1 MSIIFKDQISD
12 ERVAKVIEDIS
23 IGSEPKLRF
32 YAMVAAST
40 GIATFGLVQNSTAVV
55 IGAMLVAPLMTPI
68 FGIALALIRGD
79 AVLLGRAVRAEIAG
93 VLLSVALALCF
104 GYLIPELTAT
114 AEMLSRTKPN
124 LLDLLVAVFAG
135 FAGAY
140 ALVDE
145 HISPALPGVAIA
157 TAIVPPLANTGLC
170 IALGAYYG
178 ALGSFL
184 LFFANFLSILL
195 VAGAVFIAGGMAREF
210 GKLKSKDLLRKFG
223 LATIGFLIIAA
234 LFSRG
239 MYEMVKER
247 RLKGSIDAILTEE
260 LSHLSASELRKVVH
274 QRHDGKLYVL
284 AHVHASG
291 DINPSRVKLMEKAL
305 ENDLKIPVE
314 LFLRST
320 LSKDVS
326 STGSINQVLTETLDG
341 FFVSRKPD
349 PRVDLIKTAEQTI
362 REYMDAQPTLYVEE
376 INLVPMSGRPLILA
390 TLFGMRKLSS
400 EEVHNLEEDIRRRAG
415 DDTITLAIRHIAVEL
430 QDRIGKVY
438 YEWST
443 FQKLTPEQEMI
454 FDKIEDLLRLAFDNS
469 EYFLTNNIITLR
481 DGTYHILVELTGPKL
496 YTHEEL
502 AELREKLANLT
513 GNELQIYVRSKPE
526 VVLTQDGYTSFDQL
540 QKKFLKQVGSVYKK
554 EIDKMIEE
562 AL

>member
-12 ERVAKVIEDIS
+12 ERVVKVINDIS

-40 GIATFGLVQNSTAVV
+40 AIATFGLVQNSTAVV

-79 AVLLGRAVRAEIAG
+79 AVLLGRSVRAEIAG
-93 VLLSVALALCF
+93 VILSVSLALCF
-104 GYLIPELTAT
+104 GFLIPELTAT

-140 ALVDE
+140 AMVDE

-210 GKLKSKDLLRKFG
+210 GSLKSKDLLRKFG
-223 LATIGFLIIAA
+223 LATIGFLVIAA

-274 QRHDGKLYVL
+274 QKHQGKLFIL

-291 DINPSRVKLMEKAL
+291 DINPSRVKLMEEAL
-305 ENDLKIPVE
+305 ESGLEVPVE
-314 LFLRST
+314 LFVRST

-341 FFVSRKPD
+341 FFVGRKPD
-349 PRVDLIKTAEQTI
+349 PRIDLIKTAEQVI
-362 REYMDAQPTLYVEE
+362 REYMDTQPALYVEE
-376 INLVPMSGRPLILA
+376 INLVPIADRSLILA
-390 TLFGMRKLSS
+390 TLFGMRKVNSD
-400 EEVHNLEEDIRRRAG
+400 EVQNLEVAIRRRAG
-415 DDTITLAIRHIAVEL
+415 DDAIILAIRHIDVEL

-443 FQKLTPEQEMI
+443 FQKLTPEQEII
-454 FDKIEDLLRLAFDNS
+454 FEKTEDLLRTAFESS

-496 YTHEEL
+496 YSHEEL
-502 AELREKLANLT
+502 AVLREKLANIT
-513 GNELQIYVRSKPE
+513 GNQLQVYVRSKPE
-526 VVLTQDGYTSFDQL
+526 VVLTQSGYTSFDQL
-540 QKKFLKQVGSVYKK
+540 QEKFLKQIGSVYKR
-554 EIDKMIEE
+554 EIDKIIEE